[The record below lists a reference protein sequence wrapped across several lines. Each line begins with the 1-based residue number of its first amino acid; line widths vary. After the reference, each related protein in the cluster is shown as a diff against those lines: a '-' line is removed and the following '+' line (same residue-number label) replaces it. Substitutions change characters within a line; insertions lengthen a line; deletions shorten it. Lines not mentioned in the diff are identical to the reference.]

1 MNEELKALEKRI
13 MVVNDYKVRI
23 EKYIDLPVY
32 QNDKGE
38 FVMKVED
45 DDE

>member
-1 MNEELKALEKRI
+1 MNEELKTLEKLI
-13 MVVNDYKVRI
+13 MVVNDYNVKI
-23 EKYIDLPVY
+23 EKYIVLPVY